1 MKLMRYPAE
10 FCSLI
15 RIVNMTDVK
24 ASMDTQ
30 DTQSLGGFMCL
41 SDYEETNHHLEIH
54 KTQWEV
60 RGSMLALHDLD
71 KISFTSINS
80 QLEKY
85 VVIRVDILE
94 LVMVNI
100 PCKGGGVQQCFHENN
115 KITKTSS
122 PPGTLQP

>member
-1 MKLMRYPAE
+1 
-10 FCSLI
+10 
-15 RIVNMTDVK
+15 MTDVK

-41 SDYEETNHHLEIH
+41 SDYEETNHLLEIH

-80 QLEKY
+80 RLEKY

-100 PCKGGGVQQCFHENN
+100 PCKGGGVQQCFPENN
-115 KITKTSS
+115 RNLIPTRNLTALRENGLSRR
-122 PPGTLQP
+122 PGRKQGDLNTLL